1 MESILIVYNTK
12 TGFTKRYVDWITEMI
27 DCQTISFDQ
36 INNIDFDNYD
46 IIIYGSGMHAGRIR
60 GLKEFK
66 KKVLNLVSKKIVVFI
81 TGGAP
86 YSEEVIS
93 LIKKNNF
100 SVDELNSIKI
110 FYFQSGLN
118 YEKMGLC
125 NKAMM
130 KIYKKMLELKNNK
143 SDTEVGTNKAI
154 SNSYDYSSSEYIK
167 PMITY
172 LDQLL
177 NKPSGEKI

>member
-1 MESILIVYNTK
+1 MESILIVYKTK
-12 TGFTKRYVDWITEMI
+12 TGFTKKYVDWISEMI
-27 DCQTISFDQ
+27 TCQTISFDQ
-36 INNIDFDNYD
+36 INNIDINNYD

-66 KKVLNLVSKKIVVFI
+66 KNVLDLVSKKIVVFV

-86 YSEEVIS
+86 YSEEILS

-118 YEKMGLC
+118 YEKMGFGD
-125 NKAMM
+125 KAMM
-130 KIYKKMLELKNNK
+130 NIYKKMLEMKKDK
-143 SDTEVGTNKAI
+143 SDMEDGTNRAI
-154 SNSYDYSSSEYIK
+154 TNSYDCSSKEYIK

-172 LDQLL
+172 LNQVL
-177 NKPSGEKI
+177 NKSSS